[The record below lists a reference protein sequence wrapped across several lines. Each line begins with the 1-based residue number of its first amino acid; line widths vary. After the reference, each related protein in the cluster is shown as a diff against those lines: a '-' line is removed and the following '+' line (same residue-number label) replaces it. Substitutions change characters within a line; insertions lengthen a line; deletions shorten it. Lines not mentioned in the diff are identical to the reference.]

1 MGRTKGTYTLT
12 SNIEPKVGAPLDAR
26 TIVKLLADLTAS
38 NTFEYPYKG
47 MRVFVEE
54 NNKSYTLVGSDP
66 TVSSNW
72 TEDGSGGGHVIKN
85 QTGTDMN
92 QRSNL
97 QFVDMTLSDDAI
109 NDITKVENI
118 HVIQSESELDNLPD
132 GLYMLDDDEGTVIDG
147 NEVGYDNTDS
157 GLRSRNIQDAIDE
170 LAQGGGGGGISDVQ
184 VDGQSVVNQG
194 VANLTT
200 PDLVDLPDVDITH
213 ISDGQI
219 LKWDA
224 YNNKFINANEN
235 AGGVQFNLFT
245 KAFIAGNDTIARNR
259 TDFPSY
265 SQIVIDL
272 ASYLNKIITITNSG
286 SRNFYGF
293 TATVP
298 EQDDALLAP
307 RIDSGGSLVINYT
320 GTGGRYLVYDFTS
333 TGESISVLGIS
344 VADPPIAISDLSDA
358 NVSSPAN
365 GQVLKY
371 NSTTGKWEN
380 SQQMLFMASY
390 GSTSFAEIL
399 AAYKANAIVYC
410 KASSNSDPASGAQ
423 LRQAFLAY
431 IGGSTDNPTNFE
443 FQYYCSVSSKSAS
456 QQGDQ
461 VFVYT
466 ISSNNTWTVT
476 SRNTFTEIV
485 TGTGLT
491 SSYSNGVLTISLA

>member
-170 LAQGGGGGGISDVQ
+170 LAQGGYAHHYSTTEQVVGTWIDGKPLYEKVIHFDSQLSISYTTWAYTGVSIPNCGIIISAKTIALFNDNTV
-184 VDGQSVVNQG
+184 SVNTVIM
-194 VANLTT
+194 AR
-200 PDLVDLPDVDITH
+200 
-213 ISDGQI
+213 
-219 LKWDA
+219 
-224 YNNKFINANEN
+224 NNPEDKNMIELQTARN
-235 AGGVQFNLFT
+235 
-245 KAFIAGNDTIARNR
+245 NDTSDCDYLIIQYTKT
-259 TDFPSY
+259 TD
-265 SQIVIDL
+265 
-272 ASYLNKIITITNSG
+272 
-286 SRNFYGF
+286 
-293 TATVP
+293 
-298 EQDDALLAP
+298 
-307 RIDSGGSLVINYT
+307 
-320 GTGGRYLVYDFTS
+320 
-333 TGESISVLGIS
+333 
-344 VADPPIAISDLSDA
+344 
-358 NVSSPAN
+358 
-365 GQVLKY
+365 
-371 NSTTGKWEN
+371 
-380 SQQMLFMASY
+380 
-390 GSTSFAEIL
+390 
-399 AAYKANAIVYC
+399 
-410 KASSNSDPASGAQ
+410 
-423 LRQAFLAY
+423 
-431 IGGSTDNPTNFE
+431 
-443 FQYYCSVSSKSAS
+443 
-456 QQGDQ
+456 
-461 VFVYT
+461 
-466 ISSNNTWTVT
+466 
-476 SRNTFTEIV
+476 
-485 TGTGLT
+485 
-491 SSYSNGVLTISLA
+491 